1 MGQLFFFGAGVGQD
15 YAQALS
21 WWTKSANRGEAFAEL
36 MLANMYARGK
46 QTIGTVGGAHIF
58 DCTQGC
64 GVEKNMSEAFKWLAL
79 AQRNSPYDSHKKS
92 YDRVLAYYRSTMTLE
107 EVAVAESA
115 AQEWKP
121 TPELC
126 KQRRLY

>member
-1 MGQLFFFGAGVGQD
+1 
-15 YAQALS
+15 
-21 WWTKSANRGEAFAEL
+21 
-36 MLANMYARGK
+36 
-46 QTIGTVGGAHIF
+46 
-58 DCTQGC
+58 
-64 GVEKNMSEAFKWLAL
+64 MSEAFKWLAL